1 MCDIDVSHDSALDF
15 GDRAQAG
22 RSALDARL
30 AALAEALD
38 AHGLSVVRRNVYHDE
53 SGDGTGDL
61 GWLWL
66 CATPRRFPD
75 ETHDLVVC
83 YSTADGDWQ
92 ISAPDGRTRRIPAA
106 VGAAPPA
113 AAIAEVL
120 SPADGGALAGP
131 PALRDLP
138 DWVPLVLSGTATS
151 LIIPFV
157 QAVAGKSADD
167 VYAGLRARL
176 ARHGRP
182 TPDSSASADSDADPT
197 APDPTAPDPATPDPT
212 APAPRTPRDGSGF
225 VSILDPEADLQL
237 VMPDP
242 IPPEAVRQ
250 LTAMDRSEL
259 RGRTL
264 VWDDSRQEW
273 LRCRRT

>member
-1 MCDIDVSHDSALDF
+1 MCDIDVNHDSALDF

-30 AALAEALD
+30 AELTEALD
-38 AHGLSVVRRNVYHDE
+38 AYGLSVVRRNVYHDE

-61 GWLWL
+61 CWLWL
-66 CATPRRFPD
+66 RATPRRFPD

-83 YSTADGDWQ
+83 YSTADGEWQ

-120 SPADGGALAGP
+120 SSADRGAPAEP

-138 DWVPLVLSGTATS
+138 DWVSLVLSGAATS

-176 ARHGRP
+176 ARRGRP
-182 TPDSSASADSDADPT
+182 TPDSSASADSDADNP
-197 APDPTAPDPATPDPT
+197 APDPSAPDAS
-212 APAPRTPRDGSGF
+212 APAPRIPPDGSRF

-242 IPPEAVRQ
+242 ISPEAVRQ